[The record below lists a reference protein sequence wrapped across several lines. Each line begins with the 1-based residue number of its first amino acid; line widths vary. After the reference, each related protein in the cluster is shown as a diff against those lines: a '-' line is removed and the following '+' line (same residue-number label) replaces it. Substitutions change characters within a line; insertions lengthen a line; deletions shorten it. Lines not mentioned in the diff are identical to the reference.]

1 MELRRNFRGVL
12 ISIYFIREKERM
24 GNNEMRVVGM
34 NYSLEK
40 YVKTHFY
47 RQLISEQNTYDFLID
62 NTSKLSSRQF
72 MYINTIF

>member
-1 MELRRNFRGVL
+1 M
-12 ISIYFIREKERM
+12 REKERM
-24 GNNEMRVVGM
+24 GNNEMKVVGM

-62 NTSKLSSRQF
+62 NTSKLSSWQF

>member
-1 MELRRNFRGVL
+1 
-12 ISIYFIREKERM
+12 M

-34 NYSLEK
+34 NYSVEK

-47 RQLISEQNTYDFLID
+47 RQLISDQNTYDFLID
-62 NTSKLSSRQF
+62 NTSKLSSQQF